1 MKLTFP
7 VVFSPCVC
15 GVGYVVTVPDLPGCV
30 TQGDSLSDAIL
41 MGQDAASG
49 WILVALEE
57 GGAPPKA
64 STQDSIS
71 LEPGEFT
78 SYHILD
84 IDGYAKKYGINC
96 PQGHHNPC
104 PEECFH

>member
-1 MKLTFP
+1 
-7 VVFSPCVC
+7 
-15 GVGYVVTVPDLPGCV
+15 
-30 TQGDSLSDAIL
+30 

-57 GGAPPKA
+57 GEAPHKA

-78 SYHILD
+78 SYLVLD
-84 IDGYAKKYGINC
+84 IDSYAKNMG
-96 PQGHHNPC
+96 
-104 PEECFH
+104 

>member
-57 GGAPPKA
+57 GEAPHKA

-78 SYHILD
+78 SYLVLD
-84 IDGYAKKYGINC
+84 IDSYAKNMG
-96 PQGHHNPC
+96 
-104 PEECFH
+104 